1 MGSCPQLALQAAT
14 SKDPVPRMSTPLIEL
29 DDLHFSYGSRQI
41 LNGVS
46 LTLAEGK
53 VTAILGTS
61 GCGKTTLLR
70 LIGGQLRPNRGAVRF
85 RGQVVH
91 EMNSDQLYRMRRE
104 IGMMFQQGGLFSDL
118 TVFDNVAFPLREH
131 TRLPERLIRD
141 LVLMKLQA
149 VGLRGARD
157 LFPAELSG
165 GMNRRVCLARAIAM
179 DPTLAVYDE
188 PFAGLDPISLNAV
201 AKLIRELNDSIGTTS
216 IVVTYD
222 VSESL
227 KVVDYIFLLS
237 DGRVVSQGDPA
248 SLSASQDPYARQFIH
263 AEPDGPVAFQQ
274 PAPSLASDFRFSAP
288 AARP

>member
-1 MGSCPQLALQAAT
+1 
-14 SKDPVPRMSTPLIEL
+14 MSTPLIEL
-29 DDLHFSYGSRQI
+29 DDLHFSYGSRQV
-41 LNGVS
+41 LRGVS

-70 LIGGQLRPNRGAVRF
+70 LIGGQLRPDRGAVRF
-85 RGQVVH
+85 RGKVVH
-91 EMNSDQLYRMRRE
+91 EMTRDQLYRMRRE

-188 PFAGLDPISLNAV
+188 PFAGLDPISLHAV
-201 AKLIRELNDSIGTTS
+201 AKLLRELNDSIGTTS

-237 DGRVVSQGDPA
+237 DGVVVSQGDPG
-248 SLSASQDPYARQFIH
+248 SLSASGDDPYARQFIH

-274 PAPSLASDFRFSAP
+274 PALPLATDFRFT
-288 AARP
+288 RPGVSL

>member
-1 MGSCPQLALQAAT
+1 
-14 SKDPVPRMSTPLIEL
+14 MSIPLIEL
-29 DDLHFSYGSRQI
+29 EDLHFSYGSRQV
-41 LNGVS
+41 LRGVNM
-46 LTLAEGK
+46 TLAEGK
-53 VTAILGTS
+53 ITAILGTS

-70 LIGGQLRPNRGAVRF
+70 LVGGQLRPDRGAVRF
-85 RGQVVH
+85 RGRVVH
-91 EMNSDQLYRMRRE
+91 EMNDRQLYEMRRE
-104 IGMMFQQGGLFSDL
+104 MGMMFQQGGLFSDL

-179 DPTLAVYDE
+179 DPTLTIYDE

-201 AKLIRELNDSIGTTS
+201 AKLIRELNDSIGITS

-227 KVVDYIFLLS
+227 KVVDEIFLLS
-237 DGRVVSQGDPA
+237 EGVIVSHGDPA
-248 SLSASQDPYARQFIH
+248 TLSSSSDAYAHQFIH
-263 AEPDGPVAFQQ
+263 AEPDGPVPFQV
-274 PAPSLASDFRFSAP
+274 PAPTLASDFRFKSSHTSTV
-288 AARP
+288 